1 MSVRAGKYNTKLHKY
16 EDVLLPDECRTY
28 EEDMEKMVP
37 CAQCGRLHKYGEMY
51 TSREVHT
58 AYGFGFAVCREW
70 NDNRYIDDPGEPEE
84 EKEDESNED
93 E

>member
-37 CAQCGRLHKYGEMY
+37 CAQWADYTNMVRCTHREKYILHMDLDLRSVENATMMKW
-51 TSREVHT
+51 TD
-58 AYGFGFAVCREW
+58 F
-70 NDNRYIDDPGEPEE
+70 
-84 EKEDESNED
+84 
-93 E
+93 

>member
-1 MSVRAGKYNTKLHKY
+1 MSIRAGKYNTKLHK
-16 EDVLLPDECRTY
+16 Y

-58 AYGFGFAVCREW
+58 AYGFGFA
-70 NDNRYIDDPGEPEE
+70 GE
-84 EKEDESNED
+84 K
-93 E
+93 